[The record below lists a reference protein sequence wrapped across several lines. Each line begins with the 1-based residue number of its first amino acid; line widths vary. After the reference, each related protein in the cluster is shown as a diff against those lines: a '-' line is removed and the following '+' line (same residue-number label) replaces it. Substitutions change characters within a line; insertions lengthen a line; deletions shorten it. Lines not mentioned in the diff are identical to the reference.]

1 MAAPNYFSSASPTV
15 VLPPPQQDHYFGNQ
29 PYANGLSNGNAPSLF
44 TNTSAFAA
52 NASIPPTPGSVAG
65 RKRSRGDIN
74 EVEEEE
80 GRMDDGSVL
89 TPIDG
94 DIDMNNEE
102 QASHNQAGPVHQ
114 KRPSVSSRKSQR
126 RDRGGSGSGDLAQL
140 LVPQA
145 IREAAAEPL
154 IDQATRVL
162 GISWLRMDST
172 EAQRITQAAYAKYIQ
187 NHYPS
192 LKDVAV
198 WFEYKSIPGYLV
210 QARNAYNGLQEYY
223 IFSDDLTE
231 GRLVTSEPAQ
241 LIPRLQ
247 MLPAL
252 HLAAPGGH
260 IRAEMDPITA
270 AQNEVDGVQEAMVA
284 GEPIAS
290 KFSQELFELSRHI
303 QDSESPAPGACAAH
317 SMELD

>member
-1 MAAPNYFSSASPTV
+1 MLLDHLTDPASEIMAAPNYFSSASPTV
-15 VLPPPQQDHYFGNQ
+15 VLPPPHQDHYFDNQ
-29 PYANGLSNGNAPSLF
+29 PYANGIRNGDTPNLFANA
-44 TNTSAFAA
+44 SAFAT
-52 NASIPPTPGSVAG
+52 NASIPPTPGSIAG

-74 EVEEEE
+74 EVEEDE
-80 GRMDDGSVL
+80 GRTYDGSIV
-89 TPIDG
+89 TPTDG

-102 QASHNQAGPVHQ
+102 QANHAQAGPVHQ

-126 RDRGGSGSGDLAQL
+126 RQRGGSGSGDLAQL

-154 IDQATRVL
+154 IDLATRVL
-162 GISWLRMDST
+162 GISWTRMDST
-172 EAQRITQAAYAKYIQ
+172 EALRITQAAYARYIQ

-198 WFEYKSIPGYLV
+198 WFEYKGIPGYLV
-210 QARNAYNGLQEYY
+210 QARNAYNGRQEYY

-231 GRLVTSEPAQ
+231 GRLVTSEPDQ

-260 IRAEMDPITA
+260 IRAEMDPVTA
-270 AQNEVDGVQEAMVA
+270 AQNEVNGVEEAM
-284 GEPIAS
+284 
-290 KFSQELFELSRHI
+290 LSRRI